1 MRYLP
6 AIVIFALVLSCSGSV
21 TTDIVLH
28 SSAAKISDGLYV
40 VAQSSD
46 AKLHKQSG
54 VVTIEFADS
63 HISYV
68 PDRRLFGHFIVTFT
82 NADGTEVLPMAFHR
96 QTLEAGKRYV
106 IPLPYGNDPFW
117 FYVGTDEGYKA
128 CRAKLK
134 HKLGDYEIDFSP

>member
-1 MRYLP
+1 M
-6 AIVIFALVLSCSGSV
+6 
-21 TTDIVLH
+21 LH
-28 SSAAKISDGLYV
+28 SSAAEISDGLYV

-117 FYVGTDEGYKA
+117 FYVGTDEGYKV